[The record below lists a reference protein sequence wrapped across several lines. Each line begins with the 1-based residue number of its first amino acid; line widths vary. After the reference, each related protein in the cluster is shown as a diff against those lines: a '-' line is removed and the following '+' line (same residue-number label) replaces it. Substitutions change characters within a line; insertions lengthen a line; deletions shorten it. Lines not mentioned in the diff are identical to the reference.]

1 MKIEIKA
8 EPIPQPR
15 PRFGR
20 GGKVYQPEKIKAY
33 KNVVS
38 YAAKTA
44 MQGKQPI
51 DCPLSVKLKFWR
63 RYSASSRRFG
73 DCDNLVKAVLDACN
87 GIIFADDSQI
97 ISLTAEKYQG
107 TPRLEL
113 EITPI

>member
-1 MKIEIKA
+1 MKIEIKT

-51 DCPLSVKLKFWR
+51 DCPLSVKLKFWP
-63 RYSASSRRFG
+63 
-73 DCDNLVKAVLDACN
+73 
-87 GIIFADDSQI
+87 DDSRQARADLGIVI
-97 ISLTAEKYQG
+97 IW
-107 TPRLEL
+107 
-113 EITPI
+113 

>member
-44 MQGKQPI
+44 MQGKP
-51 DCPLSVKLKFWR
+51 PTSEALKI
-63 RYSASSRRFG
+63 
-73 DCDNLVKAVLDACN
+73 NP
-87 GIIFADDSQI
+87 DDSRQARADLGIVI
-97 ISLTAEKYQG
+97 IW
-107 TPRLEL
+107 
-113 EITPI
+113 